1 MKKTLIIIGCTLIIS
16 VSLTIGA
23 TSRPVELWYMERS
36 LNETNDDLYQARQQ
50 VVKLQKRSDAKFC
63 ELSGVKISHG
73 LTTNNKDKFNKL
85 CNSSESDLNQEI

>member
-16 VSLTIGA
+16 VSVTIGA
-23 TSRPVELWYMERS
+23 TSKPVELWYMERS
-36 LNETNDDLYQARQQ
+36 LNETNDDLYRAKKQ
-50 VVKLQKRSDAKFC
+50 VETLQKRSDEKFC

-85 CNSSESDLNQEI
+85 CNSSESDLKKVI